1 MAVEPFRCGVIA
13 LIGRPNV
20 GKSTLLNALLG
31 QKLSITSHKPQTT
44 RQSLRGVL
52 TTGTAQFVL
61 IDTPGFQTRHRGA
74 LNRAMNRAIRGAL
87 EAVDVVAL
95 VVEAKRFGAEDRALL
110 KQVPGGGPLFLV
122 VNKIDTTEPASLLP
136 FLKKAAS
143 EAQFD
148 EIVPVSA
155 SRGRGLEELLGAL
168 KRYLPE
174 QPAIHSGDDLT
185 DSNERFL
192 AAEFLRE
199 KLFRLL
205 GEELP
210 YSTGVEIEKFEEE
223 RGMRRIHAAI
233 VVGREG
239 HKAIIIGSGGSKL
252 KRIATAAR
260 LDMETLFGGKVYLE
274 VWVKVRSGWTDDEA
288 ALRRMG
294 YG

>member
-1 MAVEPFRCGVIA
+1 MAVEAFRCGAIA

-61 IDTPGFQTRHRGA
+61 VDTPGFQTLHRGA

-87 EAVDVVAL
+87 EEVDVVAL

-110 KQVPGGGPLFLV
+110 NQVPEGVPLFLV

-155 SRGRGLEELLGAL
+155 SRGKGLEELLGAL

-205 GEELP
+205 GEALP
-210 YSTGVEIEKFEEE
+210 YSTGVEIDKFAEE
-223 RGMRRIHAAI
+223 RGVRRIHAAI

-239 HKAIIIGSGGSKL
+239 HKAIIIGSGGSRL